1 VARSLQCS
9 ACGERN
15 PARAR
20 FCLGCG
26 IRLTAA
32 PPVAAEAAPIGGERR
47 IVTAVFAD
55 LSGFTS
61 FSERSDPEEARAL
74 VHEAM
79 GRLSEIVLRYGGSI
93 DKIMGD
99 GLMAVFGAPIA
110 HEDDPE
116 RAVRAALDMQD
127 YVAHHREKF
136 AGLPLRIGVNTGQAI
151 FAPVGPQGQ
160 DTVIGDTVNTAA
172 RLQTAAGP
180 GEILVGEATYRGAMG
195 TIEFE
200 PVPLVAAKGK
210 EAPLPVWRARA
221 ATTAGRVR
229 PGLEIPLV
237 GRTLEFDRLWEL
249 WERARAERRP
259 LLATLIGPPGIGKS
273 RLVAELGRRLEGTAP
288 VLRGRC
294 LSYGEGITYWPVIEI
309 IRQAVGLYQDD
320 PPESL
325 PARLE
330 VFVELLHPATGDEGR
345 SVQAA
350 LANLLGLPGEAEIS
364 QGELHWGVRRTFQ
377 LLSRRWPLLVILED
391 LHWAE
396 PTLLELLEFLLEED
410 QDSPILLLVTGRPEL
425 EQSAPSL
432 LTSGP
437 RRRVI
442 EVEALGDRETEALLE
457 ELLGLA
463 GLPRDLVAMLLRTT
477 QGNPLYVEETVR
489 MLTEA
494 GLLGEDGSWRG
505 EGYAV
510 AVPDSLRT
518 LIGSRLDRLPPELH
532 RLALRASVMGDTF
545 WPGAVAY
552 LDDANGKVPHLLE
565 RLAEQGILYEQQS
578 SSVAGERQFSFR
590 HALVR
595 EVAYDRLSKAE
606 RSLLHARFGDWV
618 AKLPGA
624 DDRLPEIIAYH
635 LEQAC
640 LLAWQVARASITP
653 PLLPAV
659 EALTRAGEK
668 AEGREGTRE
677 AERYYSR
684 AIDLA
689 GSRLPETSSSLRLRH
704 SGALASLGEQDR
716 AGAELAELADR
727 SGALGRTDLRSEA
740 LLKLAGIDQ
749 AQGRVGEAL
758 RRLEEAQGIA
768 SKIGERR
775 LEVRAAYERASLRA
789 DFQGEV
795 GVAVQ
800 AFREA
805 IAGAEELGDPA
816 LQAEGHLRLGN
827 LLLNMG
833 ELAGAEEHFARS
845 AALGEQ
851 EGRLRD
857 QARATHSLALVKFY
871 RGDTAEAEELAL
883 RSLEWLQRTADRYL
897 ELQNLR
903 TLAKMALAR
912 EDFDSAARRL
922 GEALPMALHFGGWL
936 VVEINRY
943 LAEVLSRQD
952 RLEEARAS
960 AAGAWAILPA
970 EDPYARAAALL
981 ADGFVATAAGD
992 ETVARKRFAA
1002 AVPLLEEQR
1011 LEIDLG
1017 EARIAY
1023 ARALARFG
1031 DEGSAR
1037 AELDRAAEMFS
1048 RMGAEGPLAEIA
1060 RERGR
1065 LGVAA
1070 DTRRS

>member
-1 VARSLQCS
+1 MVRFLQCP

-15 PARAR
+15 PGRAR

-26 IRLTAA
+26 VRLIAA
-32 PPVAAEAAPIGGERR
+32 SPVAGEASPSGGERR

-55 LSGFTS
+55 LSGFTA

-79 GRLSEIVLRYGGSI
+79 GRLSEIVLRYGGNI

-99 GLMAVFGAPIA
+99 GLLAVFGAPIA

-136 AGLPLRIGVNTGQAI
+136 AGLPLRIGVNTGEAI
-151 FAPVGPQGQ
+151 FAPVGPHGQ
-160 DTVIGDTVNTAA
+160 DTVIGDTINTAA
-172 RLQTAAGP
+172 RLQAAAGP
-180 GEILVGEATYRGAMG
+180 GEILVGEATHRGAMG
-195 TIEFE
+195 TIDFE
-200 PVPLVAAKGK
+200 PVPAVAAKGK
-210 EAPLPVWRARA
+210 QEPLSAWRARA
-221 ATTAGRVR
+221 ATGVGRVR

-259 LLATLIGPPGIGKS
+259 LLATLVGPPGIGKS
-273 RLVAELGRRLEGTAP
+273 RLVAELGRRVEGAAP

-294 LSYGEGITYWPVIEI
+294 LSYGEGITYWPMIEI
-309 IRQAVGLYQDD
+309 IRQAVGLYEDD

-330 VFVELLHPATGDEGR
+330 VFVELLHPAVGDEGR
-345 SVQAA
+345 SAQAA
-350 LANLLGLPGEAEIS
+350 LANLLGVPGEGEIS
-364 QGELHWGVRRTFQ
+364 QGELHWGIRRTFQ

-396 PTLLELLEFLLEED
+396 PTLLELVEYLLEED
-410 QDSPILLLVTGRPEL
+410 QEAPILLLVTGRPEL

-442 EVEALGDRETEALLE
+442 EVEALSDRETEALLE

-505 EGYAV
+505 EAYAM

-518 LIGSRLDRLPPELH
+518 LISSRLDRLPPELH
-532 RLALRASVMGDTF
+532 RLALRASVIGDTF

-565 RLAEQGILYEQQS
+565 RLAEQGILYEQES
-578 SSVAGERQFSFR
+578 SAVAGERQFSFK

-595 EVAYDRLSKAE
+595 EVAYDRLTKAE
-606 RSLLHARFGDWV
+606 RAQLHARSGDWV

-624 DDRLPEIIAYH
+624 DDRQPEIIAYH

-640 LLAWQVARASITP
+640 LLALEVARASITP

-677 AERYYSR
+677 AERFYSR

-689 GSRLPETSSSLRLRH
+689 GSRLPETTSALRLRH
-704 SGALASLGEQDR
+704 SGALASLGEQGR
-716 AGAELAELADR
+716 AAAQLAELADR
-727 SGALGRTDLRSEA
+727 SVVLGRTDLRSEA
-740 LLKLAGIDQ
+740 LLKLADIDQ
-749 AQGRVGEAL
+749 AQGRVAEAL
-758 RRLEEAQGIA
+758 RRLEEAQEIA
-768 SKIGERR
+768 WQIGERR
-775 LEVRAAYERASLRA
+775 LVVRAAFELASLRA
-789 DFQGEV
+789 DFQGAV
-795 GVAVQ
+795 GEALQ
-800 AFREA
+800 GLREA

-816 LQAEGHLRLGN
+816 LEAEGHLRLGN
-827 LLLNMG
+827 HLLNTG
-833 ELAGAEEHFARS
+833 ELAEAEQHFARS

-857 QARATHSLALVKFY
+857 QARATHSLAQVKFY
-871 RGDTAEAEELAL
+871 RGDTAEAEGLAL

-912 EDFDSAARRL
+912 EDFDLAIQRL
-922 GEALPMALHFGGWL
+922 GEALQMALQFGGWL

-943 LAEVLSRQD
+943 LAEALSRQG
-952 RLEEARAS
+952 RPEEARAA
-960 AAGAWAILPA
+960 AAGAWASLPE
-970 EDPYARAAALL
+970 EDLYARAAALL

-992 ETVARKRFAA
+992 EPAARERFLAA
-1002 AVPLLEEQR
+1002 LPILEEQR

-1023 ARALARFG
+1023 ARALTQFG
-1031 DEGSAR
+1031 DDRSAR
-1037 AELDRAAEMFS
+1037 AELDRAAEMFA
-1048 RMGAEGPLAEIA
+1048 RMGAEGTLTEIE
-1060 RERGR
+1060 RERAR
-1065 LGVAA
+1065 LGVKA
-1070 DTRRS
+1070 